1 VPTGSPR
8 GLSSV
13 AHVIVGSVAGMRVL
27 VVEDEPKMADL
38 IKRGLVGQ
46 GHAVDVAANG
56 EDALWS
62 ASEIAYDV
70 IVLDAMIPAPD
81 GFQVCRTMREREI
94 WTPVLM
100 LTARDGI
107 DDRVTGL
114 DAGADDYLTK
124 PFAFSELFARLRALG
139 RRTPTARPPLLRVGD
154 LVLDPAQRSVKR
166 GDTLI
171 ELSPTEYS
179 LTEYLMRHVGQA
191 RTRAQIVE
199 NVWDFAFDANSNV
212 VDVYIRYL
220 REKLDR
226 PFDVETIV
234 TIRGVGYML
243 ADPAAPA

>member
-1 VPTGSPR
+1 
-8 GLSSV
+8 
-13 AHVIVGSVAGMRVL
+13 
-27 VVEDEPKMADL
+27 
-38 IKRGLVGQ
+38 
-46 GHAVDVAANG
+46 
-56 EDALWS
+56 
-62 ASEIAYDV
+62 
-70 IVLDAMIPAPD
+70 
-81 GFQVCRTMREREI
+81 
-94 WTPVLM
+94 M

-166 GDTLI
+166 SDTLI
-171 ELSPTEYS
+171 DLSPTEYA

-226 PFDVETIV
+226 PFGVETIL

-243 ADPAAPA
+243 ADPALSS